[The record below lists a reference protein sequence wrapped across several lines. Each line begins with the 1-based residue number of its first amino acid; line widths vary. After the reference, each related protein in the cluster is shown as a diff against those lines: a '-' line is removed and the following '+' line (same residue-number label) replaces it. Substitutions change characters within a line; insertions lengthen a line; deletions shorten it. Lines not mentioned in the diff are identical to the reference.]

1 MTAAGHAFTTL
12 GATLAS
18 RAGAPEE
25 RVADFNS
32 GFTEEHAD
40 RRGNECVGDAH
51 FFGDG
56 ADRLVGCSHRR
67 IRDDAE
73 HAFRLVEE
81 RCELGAPVGD
91 VTPTLV
97 RVETREG
104 LVEGV
109 AVDQ

>member
-25 RVADFNS
+25 RVADFNAR
-32 GFTEEHAD
+32 FAEVHAD
-40 RRGNECVGDAH
+40 LCWDKCLGDPH

-56 ADRLVGCSHRR
+56 PHHVIGHSHGR